1 MIRILK
7 AIGIPN
13 VVAFKLS
20 DGEQNVEAAKMSVIK
35 RNRFMEDIKRT
46 NQISKSNAYLAKQF
60 KRLEKYAKNDQL
72 AHFNFLGRK
81 LLTSYAFQIQAYNSV
96 CDKWYGLKMSTIKHH
111 LRYLRFLCH
120 NRSTNIDMKRVWIDK
135 KPGDYARPLGV
146 PSMVW
151 RVYLRMLTNLGEA
164 FVNGKGLYSS
174 FQHGGRPG
182 YGVQSCLISMSR
194 MLEKYPRVYEFD
206 LKGFFDH
213 ISKDAVKE
221 FFKGTFLADMYHA
234 LLYSKPNKYVL
245 PPIEKDLAVT
255 KHENLIGRSLEINTI
270 SLDEFLKKVEDE
282 DTVVLEDGEDIQEW
296 MRDPEKFLKD
306 HNYPEKPFKTPSGLP
321 EVYGGEDLE
330 ELEREIEIELNKLRY
345 SKIMSSDENILFA
358 SGQIPSAEAREKGR
372 DMWKDLDLEN
382 QGIPQGTA
390 MGPFLASTIA
400 AYYLRPVKNLLMY
413 VDDGMVFL
421 PEGASSPEEQI
432 VQCLKPIQVELALE
446 KSGLRET
453 KDLMSKGIKFL
464 GTRSFVRTY
473 HTIMHSE
480 TRKGIQKPL
489 INRDQL
495 INKLKGLYAD
505 KKMTIS
511 KWKLLKWLFLYKESR
526 LAEILTGQGLH
537 VAIKHGF
544 FGNLL
549 SMAYSPEV
557 TILEMKQ
564 KISEGVR
571 LAEEQIRRN
580 ERSLG
585 ATLLSQDTYIY
596 INEGGQPS
604 EVVPDLFNL
613 STLSCDL
620 LLTLGVSAIR
630 KDDGNKVKRDF
641 MQGMGRMTLAHPA
654 LGSRPRGQ
662 DYTFRVDIEEE

>member
-20 DGEQNVEAAKMSVIK
+20 DGVHNVEAVKMSVIK
-35 RNRFMEDIKRT
+35 RDRFMEEIKRT

-60 KRLEKYAKNDQL
+60 KRLEKYAKQDQL
-72 AHFNFLGRK
+72 AHYNFLARK

-96 CDKWYGLKMSTIKHH
+96 CDKWYGLKMSTIKYH

-120 NRSTNIDMKRVWIDK
+120 SRSTNIDMKRVWIDK

-146 PSMVW
+146 PTMVW
-151 RVYLRMLTNLGEA
+151 RVYMRMLTNLGEA

-182 YGVQSCLISMSR
+182 YGVQSCLIEMTR
-194 MLEKYPRVYEFD
+194 LLEKFPRVYEFD

-213 ISKDAVKE
+213 INRDSVRE
-221 FFKGTFLADMYHA
+221 FFKGTILADIYHEM
-234 LLYSKPNKYVL
+234 LFSKPKEFVL
-245 PPIEKDLAVT
+245 PPIEKDQAVT
-255 KHENLIGRSLEINTI
+255 KHNDLIGRSLEINSI
-270 SLDEFLKKVEDE
+270 SLKDFLEKLEDE

-296 MRDPEKFLKD
+296 MRDPEEFLKK
-306 HNYPEKPFKTPSGLP
+306 HNYPAKPFKTPSGLP

-330 ELEREIEIELNKLRY
+330 ELDESYLEEVNIERY
-345 SKIMSSDENILFA
+345 SKLMSTDENILFA
-358 SGQIPSAEAREKGR
+358 SGQIPSEKSREMGR
-372 DMWKDLDLEN
+372 DKWKDLDLPN
-382 QGIPQGTA
+382 QGIPQGSA

-400 AYYLRPVKNLLMY
+400 AYYLRGIENILMY

-421 PEGASSPEEQI
+421 PEGVSSPEEQI
-432 VQCLKPIQVELALE
+432 KQLLKPIQVELALE

-464 GTRSFVRTY
+464 GTRSFVRNY

-505 KKMTIS
+505 KSMTIS
-511 KWKLLKWLFLYKESR
+511 KWKLLKWLFLYKDSR

-557 TILEMKQ
+557 SLLEMKQ
-564 KISEGVR
+564 KIREGVR
-571 LAEEQIRRN
+571 LAEEQIRRK

-585 ATLLSQDTYIY
+585 ATILSQDTYVY
-596 INEGGQPS
+596 INEDGQPS

-630 KDDGNKVKRDF
+630 KDNGVKVCKEF

-654 LGSRPRGQ
+654 LGGRPKGQ
-662 DYTFRVDIEEE
+662 DYTFRVDI